1 AFAPLFEDMGL
12 VTKAMAPPTLDPS
25 PKQNW
30 WDRMRRRMHGTYT
43 LEIYNARCRLLVGVN
58 IYDPT
63 DNLEFS
69 LGYIRGIAS
78 TGRYQM
84 HAEDVRAKK
93 NPCFPYFKNLVEFPE
108 MNVELKFRWDCEMDP
123 FDHYFPIILPPEFR
137 TEEGL
142 LKYKDSIEFDAYKKW
157 RAKNCHCEFFGEVRS
172 AKSDDCITSYPSIM
186 FDPLTNTW
194 FIHFVTFM
202 SQDPLQIHLGRVYKF
217 GKKLDQFDVFDFLKS
232 FQITIKFNNTN
243 MVWSNGMED

>member
-1 AFAPLFEDMGL
+1 
-12 VTKAMAPPTLDPS
+12 
-25 PKQNW
+25 
-30 WDRMRRRMHGTYT
+30 
-43 LEIYNARCRLLVGVN
+43 
-58 IYDPT
+58 
-63 DNLEFS
+63 
-69 LGYIRGIAS
+69 
-78 TGRYQM
+78 
-84 HAEDVRAKK
+84 
-93 NPCFPYFKNLVEFPE
+93 
-108 MNVELKFRWDCEMDP
+108 
-123 FDHYFPIILPPEFR
+123 PIILPPEFR

-186 FDPLTNTW
+186 FDPLTTTW

-243 MVWSNGMED
+243 MVWSNGMEDNKIVHLYLGELLFYTYLHRDELPDIRIPKIKRPKKVLLPIKSSVKVTDFVGYVYGYEKEDR